1 MLEEREKEKGE
12 KKGGEKKNP
21 REKNTPPHTYKPPPK
36 TPHIILSK
44 R

>member
-12 KKGGEKKNP
+12 KKGGEKKIP
-21 REKNTPPHTYKPPPK
+21 ERKTHPHTHTNHPPK
-36 TPHIILSK
+36 PPHIILSK